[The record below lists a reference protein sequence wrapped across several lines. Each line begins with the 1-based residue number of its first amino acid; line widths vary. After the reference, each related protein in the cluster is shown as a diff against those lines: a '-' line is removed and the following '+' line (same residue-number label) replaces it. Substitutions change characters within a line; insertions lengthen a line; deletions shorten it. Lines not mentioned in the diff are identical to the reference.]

1 MDAPKRVALYA
12 RVSTALQSTG
22 LETQVRVLRQ
32 YLEQNDI
39 KDYQIY
45 MDENVSGTKSSRPGL
60 DAMMEAVSS
69 DRLLGFSSRL
79 MEAVRRGEFSMV
91 VVPAFSRF
99 ARSTTHLLN
108 ALSEFKAKNVGFVSL
123 SERIDT
129 STPVGVA
136 IFSILAAVSQLE
148 RDLIAERVRNGLANA
163 RAKGKLIG
171 RKKLRDSELIRKLR
185 KAGLSYRAI
194 ATIAKCSH
202 GSVHAEVVAQKKE
215 KQRDVEKLLLEKEK
229 DTKDK
234 QLLAQHPG
242 AEAILLEHKVSNP
255 MPPLLSSAPTE
266 VSKPEEEKPMS

>member
-1 MDAPKRVALYA
+1 MEPTKKVALYA

-32 YLEQNDI
+32 YLEQNEI

-45 MDENVSGTKSSRPGL
+45 MDENVSGTKNSRPGL
-60 DAMMEAVSS
+60 DEMMK
-69 DRLLGFSSRL
+69 
-79 MEAVRRGEFSMV
+79 AVRNGEIGTV

-108 ALSEFKAKNVGFVSL
+108 ALSEFKAKDVGFVSL

-163 RAKGKLIG
+163 RAKGKHIG
-171 RKKLRDSELIRKLR
+171 RAKLRDSELIRKLR
-185 KAGLSYRAI
+185 KAGLSYRGI
-194 ATIAKCSH
+194 AAIAKCSH
-202 GSVHAEVVAQKKE
+202 GSVHAELAAQKRE
-215 KQRDVEKLLLEKEK
+215 EKLKAENLLKEGASK
-229 DTKDK
+229 K
-234 QLLAQHPG
+234 QAI
-242 AEAILLEHKVSNP
+242 AEVVPQEPAKELSAANDIAAEIG
-255 MPPLLSSAPTE
+255 PPRG
-266 VSKPEEEKPMS
+266 